1 MKNKYFL
8 TMLFLCASIG
18 LIAQTTV
25 WKSEV
30 EGNWVQPAPGDT
42 AFWTNGTPTMFAGSK
57 AVLNVPTMGDCHVVS
72 DTASCKQLVAGDNS
86 PMGGKLI
93 IKDGG
98 VLTVGVD
105 NDSWTGVAYNN
116 SGWMVVEAGGTVI
129 SNQRMH
135 VGMLAA
141 KADTCV
147 AILEI
152 AGTVNVT
159 KNIFSI
165 DNNGWTGQPATVT
178 VSEGGVLMAPNFRM
192 GTNSK
197 MDVAGGLVI
206 IKGVRDSTLNA
217 YKTDGRLTGEGG
229 FEPPTITVYPN
240 ATSPNYRDT
249 VTVISTSTSPEYEE
263 PPRTTVVDIIVNS
276 PDHTTLETAVIAA
289 ELADDLAGDGPFT
302 VFAPTD
308 AAFAA
313 LPDGVLDKLLADPT
327 GALANVLLY
336 HVVNAKA
343 MSGDLTD
350 GQVIATLEGTDVTV
364 TLADGKVLIN
374 TAEVTVADLEADN
387 GVVHVINAV
396 LTYEGLSVNEKAKA
410 TFSIFPNPATD
421 MINLSERADVKIYSI
436 TGQLVMSMQDVS
448 QVNVETL
455 KSGLYFVEATSNG
468 QRFLD
473 KLLVN

>member
-1 MKNKYFL
+1 
-8 TMLFLCASIG
+8 
-18 LIAQTTV
+18 V
-25 WKSEV
+25 
-30 EGNWVQPAPGDT
+30 
-42 AFWTNGTPTMFAGSK
+42 
-57 AVLNVPTMGDCHVVS
+57 
-72 DTASCKQLVAGDNS
+72 
-86 PMGGKLI
+86 
-93 IKDGG
+93 
-98 VLTVGVD
+98 
-105 NDSWTGVAYNN
+105 
-116 SGWMVVEAGGTVI
+116 
-129 SNQRMH
+129 
-135 VGMLAA
+135 
-141 KADTCV
+141 
-147 AILEI
+147 

-159 KNIFSI
+159 SNVFSI
-165 DNNGWTGQPATVT
+165 DHNGWTGKTAEVWIKP
-178 VSEGGVLMAPNFRM
+178 GGVLMAPNFRM
-192 GTNSK
+192 GTNAK

-206 IKGVRDSTLNA
+206 IKGVRDSILNA
-217 YKTDGRLTGEGG
+217 YKTDGRLTGEEG

-240 ATSPNYRDT
+240 ASFPNYRDT

-289 ELADDLAGDGPFT
+289 ELADDLSGDGPFT

-313 LPDGVLDKLLADPT
+313 LPDGVLDALLADPT

-336 HVVNAKA
+336 HVVGAKA

-350 GQVIATLEGTDVTV
+350 QQLIPTLEGTDVKV

-374 TAEVTVADLEADN
+374 DAEVTVADLEADN